1 VSIKYLCQNQT
12 KSILI
17 KIDPNLNLMKNIKI
31 IIKITL
37 LLKAK
42 TENKKLIKRI
52 PILALLLRKKNK
64 DKIQQVFQDLHYVI
78 KIDRKINIQV
88 ILDQDLEKI
97 KKKKTLNHI

>member
-1 VSIKYLCQNQT
+1 MSIKYLCQNQT